1 MMQCICRKAIGQ
13 SGAYGFHKCDGC
25 NRVYGLSEG
34 GWSYHGF
41 DYIPKEI
48 DLPYV
53 IKGET
58 ETTCLLKDVIGLI
71 KNHEL
76 ETAIINLESIIKDIE
91 V

>member
-1 MMQCICRKAIGQ
+1 MMQCICGKAMGQ
-13 SGAYGFHKCDGC
+13 SSSYGFHKCDEC

-41 DYIPKEI
+41 DYIPRER
-48 DLPYV
+48 DLSYV

-58 ETTCLLKDVIGLI
+58 ETSCLLKEIIGFI
-71 KNHEL
+71 EDNQ
-76 ETAIINLESIIKDIE
+76 LESAIESLKSMVKRIE